1 MFDFDNVLYA
11 VLDMP
16 ILPFVNRQEITKIYH
31 QHRDDITKKENS
43 TSVSY
48 WQGITCYKSAL
59 YDPKNLLYPGPHIDL
74 SYLIQDEITILT
86 QHLPID
92 IETISLWTNSCF
104 VPSHVDA
111 KIYDTDLDFRFR
123 FVLSQEKKSFFV
135 DYEGVKKYISLP
147 ATSNVFCFNN
157 AVIKHGA
164 TYDET
169 NNKILGVIRGKIINQ
184 EKLKILI
191 QQSLDKYPDLCF
203 LKSNYKN

>member
-1 MFDFDNVLYA
+1 MFNFDNVLYA

-16 ILPFVNRQEITKIYH
+16 ILPFSNRQEITQIYH
-31 QHRDDITKKENS
+31 QHRSDINKEENS
-43 TSVSY
+43 ISGSY

-59 YDPKNLLYPGPHIDL
+59 YEPKNLLYPGPHIDL
-74 SYLIQDEITILT
+74 GHLMQDEIAILT
-86 QHLPID
+86 QHLPIA

-123 FVLSQEKKSFFV
+123 FVLAQEKKSFFI

-169 NNKILGVIRGKIINQ
+169 NDKILGVVRGKITDQ
-184 EKLKILI
+184 EKLKTLLE
-191 QQSLDKYPDLCF
+191 SSVDRYRDLCF
-203 LKSNYKN
+203 LKNNYKN

>member
-1 MFDFDNVLYA
+1 MFDFDDVLYA

-16 ILPFVNRQEITKIYH
+16 ILPFNNRQEITQIYH

-43 TSVSY
+43 TSGSY
-48 WQGITCYKSAL
+48 WQGITCYKSTL

-74 SYLIQDEITILT
+74 SHLMQDEIAILT
-86 QHLPID
+86 QYLPIA

-123 FVLSQEKKSFFV
+123 FVLAQEKKSFFI

-169 NNKILGVIRGKIINQ
+169 NNKILGVVRGKITDQ
-184 EKLKILI
+184 EKLKTLLK
-191 QQSLDKYPDLCF
+191 SSVDRYRDLCF
-203 LKSNYKN
+203 LKNNYKN